1 MTTTKDRMPLSDE
14 LRKMLTEGSGD
25 FLKEAMLALLTEFM
39 EMQIAKMVGAGR
51 HERSDQRQDQRN
63 GYRERQ
69 FDTRVGTLDLA
80 VPRLRK
86 GNYMPSFLE
95 PRSRAEQALLNV
107 IQEAYVHG
115 VSTRKV
121 SDLLK
126 AMGLDGISK
135 SEVSRICQSLD
146 EQVESFR
153 SRPLEQRYPYLWLDA
168 TYLKVRSEGRVV
180 SNALVV
186 AYAVNDEGYR
196 EVIGV
201 SIGASESEAFWTEF
215 LRGLVAR
222 GLGGVQLVISDAHQG
237 LKAAI
242 AAVLTGASWQRC
254 MVHFLRNVEGK
265 VSKAAQGMV
274 GASVRAIFAQPDM
287 ETARTTLIRTAEMLG
302 KKYPQVAEMLL
313 DSQEDLLVHLHF
325 PEPHRKQIRST
336 NCLERLNKEIK
347 RRSDVVGIFPNQAA
361 AIRLIG
367 MVLVEQNDEW
377 MASSKR
383 YMSLESL
390 EVFKLRVLE
399 GGVPALPAAT
409 DQAA

>member
-1 MTTTKDRMPLSDE
+1 MTTTKNRMPLSDE

-39 EMQIAKMVGAGR
+39 EMQIAQMVGVGR
-51 HERSDQRQDQRN
+51 HERSEQRLDQRN
-63 GYRERQ
+63 GYRERR
-69 FDTRVGTLDLA
+69 FDTRVGSLDLA

-95 PRSRAEQALLNV
+95 PRSRAEQALLCV

-126 AMGLDGISK
+126 AMGLEGISK

-146 EQVESFR
+146 EQVEIFR
-153 SRPLEQRYPYLWLDA
+153 TRPLNQRYPYLWLDA
-168 TYLKVRSEGRVV
+168 TYVKVREGGRVV
-180 SNALVV
+180 SNAVVV

-201 SIGASESEAFWTEF
+201 SIGASETEAFWTEF
-215 LRGLVAR
+215 LRGLVQR
-222 GLGGVQLVISDAHQG
+222 GLSGVQLVISDAHQG

-274 GASVRAIFAQPDM
+274 GAAVRTIFSQPDL
-287 ETARTTLIRTAEMLG
+287 EAARAQLERTAELLE
-302 KKYPQVAEMLL
+302 KKHPQVAAMLL
-313 DSQEDLLVHLHF
+313 ESPEDLLAHLHF
-325 PEPHRKQIRST
+325 PEAHHKQIRST

-347 RRSDVVGIFPNQAA
+347 RRSDVVGIFPNPAA

-377 MASSKR
+377 IASSKR

-390 EVFKLRVLE
+390 EAFKLRVLD
-399 GGVPALPAAT
+399 GGTPALPAAT
-409 DQAA
+409 EKAA